1 MENSPFARGTG
12 RHCER
17 LPRVAPASTWVFLA
31 LIVLLPPLS
40 VMGAVVAAGRMSVGA
55 GIPKFAVWVAYGL
68 TGLAG
73 LVIAGGLVSGVIT
86 AIAPARLDDGSDVSQ
101 RARFLAEGISEAMNC
116 SALGLIVAVV
126 GIVWAVFWN
135 WRGRPRRK
143 S

>member
-1 MENSPFARGTG
+1 
-12 RHCER
+12 
-17 LPRVAPASTWVFLA
+17 
-31 LIVLLPPLS
+31 
-40 VMGAVVAAGRMSVGA
+40 
-55 GIPKFAVWVAYGL
+55 VWIAYGL

-73 LVIAGGLVSGVIT
+73 LAIVGGVVSGVMT
-86 AIAPARLDDGSDVSQ
+86 AIGPARSDDRSDVSG

-143 S
+143 E